1 MLLISWF
8 SHIFMRGMLQQSLT
22 YRQQMN
28 SNNPL
33 KARRLS
39 EGSCWNGGEALMW
52 DEQDNRGGGREGREL
67 CERECRALAVS
78 RVICPLISLTVH
90 STNTFFLSLF
100 RLSSPVPISFYYSL
114 TISISLSSS
123 KAALFWECSI
133 RKRRESRWWFRR
145 QGFGFSAWSES
156 IKARDSDRLWEYS
169 LLVFK
174 TEVFLSL

>member
-1 MLLISWF
+1 
-8 SHIFMRGMLQQSLT
+8 
-22 YRQQMN
+22 MN

-145 QGFGFSAWSES
+145 QGFWG
-156 IKARDSDRLWEYS
+156 LVHGVS
-169 LLVFK
+169 LLKRVIAIVC
-174 TEVFLSL
+174 ENIAFLCLRLKYFPLCNQCRKI